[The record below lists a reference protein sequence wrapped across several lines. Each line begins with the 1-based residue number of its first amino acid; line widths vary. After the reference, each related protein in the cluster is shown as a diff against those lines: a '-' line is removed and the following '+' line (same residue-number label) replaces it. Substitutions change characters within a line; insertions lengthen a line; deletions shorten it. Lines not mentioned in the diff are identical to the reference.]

1 VFNLT
6 GSELVVI
13 LLLAL
18 VVLGPEKLPGAIRQ
32 AGKIYSELRKISNG
46 FQKEFASAIQEPAK
60 EMRNLTDM
68 LGSSL
73 TEITS
78 TPSEPGSNET
88 APTESASTESDS
100 ADAGR
105 TKSSEA
111 DATTSTQDPPSLDD
125 HQ

>member
-1 VFNLT
+1 MT

-32 AGKIYSELRKISNG
+32 VGRIYSELRKISNG
-46 FQKEFASAIQEPAK
+46 FQKEFTAAIQEPAK

-78 TPSEPGSNET
+78 EPNESAVTPTPETSPQPSESSSEV
-88 APTESASTESDS
+88 E
-100 ADAGR
+100 
-105 TKSSEA
+105 TKSEPA
-111 DATTSTQDPPSLDD
+111 AQDQAAED
-125 HQ
+125 QR

>member
-1 VFNLT
+1 MT

-32 AGKIYSELRKISNG
+32 VGRLYSELRKISNG
-46 FQKEFASAIQEPAK
+46 FQKEFSSAIQEPAK

-73 TEITS
+73 NEIT
-78 TPSEPGSNET
+78 
-88 APTESASTESDS
+88 ARPTEPESG
-100 ADAGR
+100 A
-105 TKSSEA
+105 EA
-111 DATTSTQDPPSLDD
+111 PPVQPGHEPVSDDPT
-125 HQ
+125 

>member
-32 AGKIYSELRKISNG
+32 AGKLYNELRKISNG
-46 FQKEFASAIQEPAK
+46 FQKEFAAAIQEPAK

-73 TEITS
+73 TEISS
-78 TPSEPGSNET
+78 TPSEPGPSEVV
-88 APTESASTESDS
+88 ASDSSSPETESPAADQPSPEDS
-100 ADAGR
+100 
-105 TKSSEA
+105 
-111 DATTSTQDPPSLDD
+111 Q
-125 HQ
+125 

>member
-1 VFNLT
+1 MFNLT

-32 AGKIYSELRKISNG
+32 VGRIYSELRKISQG
-46 FQKEFASAIQEPAK
+46 FQKEFTSAIQEPAK

-73 TEITS
+73 NEMTS
-78 TPSEPGSNET
+78 GEVPSSADTPADTPADETPSV
-88 APTESASTESDS
+88 DS
-100 ADAGR
+100 SQGTTGIKDAGIHP
-105 TKSSEA
+105 EEP
-111 DATTSTQDPPSLDD
+111 Q
-125 HQ
+125 

>member
-1 VFNLT
+1 MFNLT

-32 AGKIYSELRKISNG
+32 AGRIYSELRKISNG
-46 FQKEFASAIQEPAK
+46 FQKEFTSAIQEPAK

-73 TEITS
+73 SEITS
-78 TPSEPGSNET
+78 DQTKPCPTLETPPAPANPEST
-88 APTESASTESDS
+88 APEDL
-100 ADAGR
+100 R
-105 TKSSEA
+105 
-111 DATTSTQDPPSLDD
+111 
-125 HQ
+125 

>member
-32 AGKIYSELRKISNG
+32 VGRIYSELRKISQG
-46 FQKEFASAIQEPAK
+46 FQKEFTSAIQEPAK

-73 TEITS
+73 NEITS
-78 TPSEPGSNET
+78 SNVPPGTDASIGET
-88 APTESASTESDS
+88 TPTESSQGTTGPKD
-100 ADAGR
+100 ADVQPEER
-105 TKSSEA
+105 
-111 DATTSTQDPPSLDD
+111 Q
-125 HQ
+125 

>member
-1 VFNLT
+1 MT

-32 AGKIYSELRKISNG
+32 VGRVYSELRKISTG
-46 FQKEFASAIQEPAK
+46 FQKEFTAAIQEPAK

-73 TEITS
+73 NEITS
-78 TPSEPGSNET
+78 EPSQTPANQGSETSPEPSSNSGDEET
-88 APTESASTESDS
+88 LKKPVAE
-100 ADAGR
+100 
-105 TKSSEA
+105 
-111 DATTSTQDPPSLDD
+111 DP
-125 HQ
+125 Q

>member
-32 AGKIYSELRKISNG
+32 AGRIYTELRKISNG
-46 FQKEFASAIQEPAK
+46 FQKEFTAAIQEPAK

-73 TEITS
+73 NEITS
-78 TPSEPGSNET
+78 EPTEPGQQP
-88 APTESASTESDS
+88 AASAT
-100 ADAGR
+100 
-105 TKSSEA
+105 
-111 DATTSTQDPPSLDD
+111 TQDPTPEE
-125 HQ
+125 QAPEEPR

>member
-32 AGKIYSELRKISNG
+32 AGRIYSELRKISNG
-46 FQKEFASAIQEPAK
+46 FQKEFVSAIQEPAK

-73 TEITS
+73 NEISS
-78 TPSEPGSNET
+78 TPAEPGVDEAVIVKDQVPET
-88 APTESASTESDS
+88 DDPA
-100 ADAGR
+100 AGL
-105 TKSSEA
+105 SSPE
-111 DATTSTQDPPSLDD
+111 DPK
-125 HQ
+125 

>member
-32 AGKIYSELRKISNG
+32 VGRIYSELRKISQG
-46 FQKEFASAIQEPAK
+46 FQKEFTAAVQEPAK

-73 TEITS
+73 NEMSSGEKASGADTQAGETRPTDSSQEATEV
-78 TPSEPGSNET
+78 
-88 APTESASTESDS
+88 
-100 ADAGR
+100 ADIHPEEG
-105 TKSSEA
+105 
-111 DATTSTQDPPSLDD
+111 Q
-125 HQ
+125 

>member
-73 TEITS
+73 NEIAS
-78 TPSEPGSNET
+78 TPTEPGPSET
-88 APTESASTESDS
+88 EAAAP
-100 ADAGR
+100 
-105 TKSSEA
+105 SEHGHSPA
-111 DATTSTQDPPSLDD
+111 EGQSEDPR
-125 HQ
+125 